1 MARENNRAAL
11 SMRGKLYA
19 LIALAIAG
27 LLALSAIALTEQR
40 KALLADR
47 VDKTRALVESTVSMV
62 SHYET
67 LAREGKLP
75 QAEAQKLALAAIS
88 AQRFDKN
95 EYFYV
100 LDDAFRMIAHGVNPK
115 LLGKPMDGL
124 QDPDGRDLGR
134 LFRGASGAGGGLVEY
149 RWAKPGSEQPVDK
162 ISWLGKTPQWG
173 WQVVTGIYVDDVDA
187 AFWRQSALLLGVVG
201 VLTVLLLMVSSL
213 IVRSLIRG
221 LGGEPAYAIEVVR
234 RIAAGQLNEPVT
246 LAAGDQGSLLASIAQ
261 MQVALRELI
270 GGITTAATQLSS
282 MSGQIETFAC
292 DNAQQSQQQSQAA
305 AAMAAAI
312 EQLTTSIHHIADSAQ
327 QAREQSQQAGEESR
341 QSGEV
346 INRAVGEMEM
356 ISREVSAAS
365 STIGE
370 LVDKTESIRSI
381 MEVIRDVADQTNL
394 LALNAAIEAARAG
407 EQGRGFAV
415 VADEVRKL
423 AERTTASTQQIA
435 AMLGAIQAA
444 SDASRSTIEQAVL
457 RAVNGVTLAGQ
468 GGEAVDRIRQSTAGV
483 VGVVSDI
490 SHALGEQ
497 SEASTE
503 IARHVELI
511 SLGAASGAEVAQHS
525 AEATESL
532 NRLTQTLRTSVS
544 RFEL

>member
-1 MARENNRAAL
+1 MGRENNRAAL

-27 LLALSAIALTEQR
+27 LLMLSAIALFAQR
-40 KALLADR
+40 KVMLEDR
-47 VDKTRALVESTVSMV
+47 IDKVRTLVESTVSMV

-124 QDPDGRDLGR
+124 QDPDGSDLGR

-149 RWAKPGSEQPVDK
+149 RWVKPGSEQPVDK

-173 WQVVTGIYVDDVDA
+173 WQVVTGIYVDDIDA
-187 AFWRQSALLLGVVG
+187 AFWRQSTLLLSVVGVLAVLLLGVS
-201 VLTVLLLMVSSL
+201 TL

-234 RIAAGQLNEPVT
+234 RIAAGRLNEPVV
-246 LAAGDQGSLLASIAQ
+246 LASGDRDSLLASIVQ
-261 MQVALRELI
+261 MQQGLRELI
-270 GGITTAATQLSS
+270 GEVTTATTQLSS
-282 MSGQIETFAC
+282 MSVQIETFAG

-312 EQLTTSIHHIADSAQ
+312 EQLTTSIHHISDSAQ
-327 QAREQSQQAGEESR
+327 QAHEQSQLAGEESR

-346 INRAVGEMEM
+346 ITRAVSEMEM
-356 ISREVSAAS
+356 ISHEVSAAS
-365 STIGE
+365 TTIGE
-370 LVDKTESIRSI
+370 LADKTESIRSI

-423 AERTTASTQQIA
+423 AERTSASTQQIG
-435 AMLGAIQAA
+435 AMLGAIQMV
-444 SDASRSTIEQAVL
+444 SDASRATIKQAVS
-457 RAVNGVTLAGQ
+457 RAGNGVALAGQ
-468 GGEAVDRIRQSTAGV
+468 GGEAVERIRHSTAGV
-483 VGVVSDI
+483 VGVVRDI

-497 SEASTE
+497 SEASNE
-503 IARHVELI
+503 IARHVEHI
-511 SLGAASGAEVAQHS
+511 SQGAASGAAVAQQT
-525 AEATESL
+525 AEATEAL

>member
-1 MARENNRAAL
+1 MESGNRRTVL

-27 LLALSAIALTEQR
+27 LIALSAIALSEQR
-40 KALLADR
+40 KSLFADR
-47 VDKTRALVESTVSMV
+47 ADLIRTQVESTVSMV
-62 SHYET
+62 GYYEA
-67 LAREGKLP
+67 LASEGKLP
-75 QAEAQKLALAAIS
+75 LADAQRLALAAIS
-88 AQRFDKN
+88 AQRFDGT
-95 EYFYV
+95 EYFFV
-100 LDDAFRMIAHGVNPK
+100 LDRDLNWIAHGANAK
-115 LLGKPMDGL
+115 LVGKSMHGVRDADGV
-124 QDPDGRDLGR
+124 DLGG
-134 LFRGASGAGGGLVEY
+134 LFGGALAKGGGLVEY
-149 RWAKPGSEQPVDK
+149 RWAKPGSEAPVDK
-162 ISWLGKTPQWG
+162 LSWLGTSRSWG
-173 WQVVTGIYVDDVDA
+173 WHVGTGIYVDDVDA
-187 AFWRQSALLLGVVG
+187 AFWQQSAVLLGVVG
-201 VLTVLLLMVSSL
+201 VLSVLLLVVSTL
-213 IVRSLIRG
+213 IVRNLIRG

-234 RIAAGQLNEPVT
+234 KIAAGRLNEPVR
-246 LAAGDQGSLLASIAQ
+246 LAAGDKDSLLASIAQ
-261 MQVALRELI
+261 MQGALRELI
-270 GGITTAATQLSS
+270 GEITTAAGQLSA
-282 MSGQIETFAC
+282 MSGQIENYAG

-327 QAREQSQQAGEESR
+327 QARERSQQAGDESR

-356 ISREVSAAS
+356 ISQEVSAAS

-435 AMLGAIQAA
+435 SMLGAIHAA
-444 SDASRSTIEQAVL
+444 SDASRSTIEQAVS
-457 RAVNGVTLAGQ
+457 RAGNGVTLAAE
-468 GGEAVDRIRQSTAGV
+468 GGEAVERIRQSTSGV
-483 VGVVSDI
+483 VGVVTDI

-497 SEASTE
+497 SVASNE
-503 IARHVELI
+503 IARHVEQI
-511 SLGAASGAEVAQHS
+511 SQGAASGAEVARHT
-525 AEATESL
+525 AEATEAL
-532 NRLTQTLRTSVS
+532 NRLTQSLRSSVS